1 MQTSPEKFIEK
12 NTLTIKRWEDYGFEL
27 EALEMYR
34 LYDISAIEAEERGFS
49 KVSDGI
55 YITYPREED
64 SRIRYYRTGFQAQA
78 DLGKYG
84 QRKATPPALYYPPS
98 MASNQ
103 EWKKNHTMPMVL
115 TEGEFKAI
123 VIDMVANSIS
133 GMKIAPCAVG
143 GVSSWRSAKLG
154 WDLLPELEEI
164 KWAGRQVF
172 LAFDMDQGTN
182 PQVSLALSKLF
193 NKLSTKG
200 ARCSMLMWDPTE
212 GKGIDDYL
220 VDKPL
225 PYEAW
230 QELLTKAQLPI
241 HIMTVLKMNQRFV
254 YVEREQKIFDIQNNA
269 WIQVRSFN
277 TEFFTERFKVQTGVK
292 MTASGAQAVMTQFSN
307 GSYWLQCPLRNSV
320 AGMQFVPGAE
330 SIVEQ
335 DSVYS
340 DVGIKYLN
348 TWRGWGSGPDSR
360 PLKPSAGDVKPF
372 YDFIHATFGHEN
384 PAHAEYLIK
393 RLAWIFQQPTVKH
406 PTWIYLIGAPLQ
418 GKSSLIKLISALIG
432 SAYVSNIDE
441 TAMKS
446 NFSEWRAEKLLIT
459 LDDTAVKD
467 RQSVQQ
473 LLKRL
478 TTEENSQINKK
489 YQSEYTAPNY
499 SSFFFA
505 ANGIDAL
512 LEHDD
517 RRALVLEAMCPW
529 DFSKGEWKA
538 FDMWR
543 TSREGQAALL
553 HHFLYEVKLDSEFY
567 NEKPPHTNARSLVIE
582 SGESSWDSFLYNL
595 ATLMGP
601 LTWRSPASGELRK
614 WEMTVVSMDML
625 RALYDLTAGKVTDKF
640 QIKNGSLTAKLT
652 RYGARKAVPINATD
666 GRGRLLIGHQQV
678 TLWTWDKKWVNRPRD
693 AYIDEY
699 FDILKHFPELD
710 DQKIQKPNKY

>member
-1 MQTSPEKFIEK
+1 MQPSIKDNLEK
-12 NTLTIKRWEDYGFEL
+12 NKLTVRRWEDYGFDLDALDFYKLRDITAAEA
-27 EALEMYR
+27 EAL
-34 LYDISAIEAEERGFS
+34 GFS
-49 KVSDGI
+49 KASDGI
-55 YITYPREED
+55 YISYPKEED

-78 DLGKYG
+78 ELGKYG
-84 QRKATPPALYYPPS
+84 QRANTPPALYYPPTLIS
-98 MASNQ
+98 D
-103 EWKKNHTMPMVL
+103 WKKNNSLPIVL

-123 VIDMVANSIS
+123 AIDMVANSLANI
-133 GMKIAPCAVG
+133 KIVPCALG

-164 KWAGRQVF
+164 KWAGRQVY

-182 PQVSLALSKLF
+182 PQVSLALNKLF
-193 NKLSTKG
+193 NKLSSKG
-200 ARCSMLMWDPTE
+200 ARCLVLMWDPAE

-220 VDKPL
+220 VKMPL
-225 PYEAW
+225 PSEAW
-230 QELLTKAQLPI
+230 EELLSKAQLPV

-254 YVEREQKIFDIQNNA
+254 YVEREQKVFDIQNNA
-269 WIQVRSFN
+269 WIQIRSFN

-292 MTASGAQAVMTQFSN
+292 MTASGAQAVMTQFTN
-307 GSYWLQCPLRNSV
+307 GSYWLQSPLRNSV
-320 AGMQFVPGAE
+320 AGMQFIPGAE
-330 SIVEQ
+330 SLVEQ
-335 DSVYS
+335 DSVFS
-340 DVGIKYLN
+340 DTKIKYLN
-348 TWRGWGSGPDSR
+348 TWRGWGSGIDSR
-360 PLKPSAGDVKPF
+360 PLKPTAGDVKPF
-372 YDFIHATFGHEN
+372 YDFIHATFGHES
-384 PAHAEYLIK
+384 PDHANYLIK
-393 RLAWIFQQPTVKH
+393 RLAWIFQQPTIKH

-418 GKSSLIKLISALIG
+418 GKSSLIKLISSLIG
-432 SAYVSNIDE
+432 TAYVSNIDE

-467 RQSVQQ
+467 RQTVQQ

-489 YQSEYTAPNY
+489 YQSEYSAPNY

-529 DFSKGEWKA
+529 DFSKGEWRA
-538 FDMWR
+538 FDAWR

-553 HHFLYEVKLDSEFY
+553 HHFLFEVKLDSEFY

-614 WEMTVVSMDML
+614 WEMTIVSMDML

-640 QIKNGSLTAKLT
+640 PIKNGSLTAKLT
-652 RYGARKAVPINATD
+652 RYGARKATPHQATD

-678 TLWTWDKKWVNRPRD
+678 TLWTWNKKWVKRD
-693 AYIDEY
+693 REEYIDEY
-699 FDILKHFPELD
+699 FEILKHFPELD
-710 DQKIQKPNKY
+710 DQRLQKPTKY